1 MHNIKISK
9 QAFVAGRAL
18 WLCVEFKRKF
28 TPEDTNFI
36 VGISVYVKNI
46 IIIPDLHLYQSGF
59 LDNCTCAAGCLK
71 AEV

>member
-1 MHNIKISK
+1 M
-9 QAFVAGRAL
+9 
-18 WLCVEFKRKF
+18 EFKRKF